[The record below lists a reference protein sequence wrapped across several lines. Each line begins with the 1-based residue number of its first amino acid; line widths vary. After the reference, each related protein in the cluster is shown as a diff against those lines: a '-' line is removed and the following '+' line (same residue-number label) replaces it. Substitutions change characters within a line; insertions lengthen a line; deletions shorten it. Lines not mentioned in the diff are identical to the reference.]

1 MQNVI
6 LGLGVQLFEDI
17 NIYIYNYYFLLILTS
32 NQYTQLMCNDCICLT
47 KIHDFNIIILL

>member
-17 NIYIYNYYFLLILTS
+17 NIYIY
-32 NQYTQLMCNDCICLT
+32 
-47 KIHDFNIIILL
+47 KISIFFTNFNL